1 METTG
6 TKHTQ
11 RSRAT
16 RAALIAAART
26 LFAERGYAGV
36 GTEEIVRAAGV
47 TRGALYHQFR
57 DKTDLF
63 DATVRTVEAELTER
77 IADRLMTTATDPV
90 RALKAGAR
98 AFLDAFAEPEV
109 ERILLLDA
117 PGVLGWQRWREIG
130 QEYGLGVITTA
141 LEAAMSAGAL
151 PARPVP
157 PLAHILLGALD
168 EAALMVAHAD
178 DPEATREEMAEAL
191 EHLLDGLLVGT
202 PARRPP
208 TGAPGG

>member
-1 METTG
+1 MELTG

-16 RAALIAAART
+16 RAALIAAARS

-57 DKTDLF
+57 DKNDLF
-63 DATVRTVEAELTER
+63 DATVQTVEAELTER
-77 IADRLMTTATDPV
+77 IAGQVMTTATDPV
-90 RALKAGAR
+90 QALKVGAR
-98 AFLDAFAEPEV
+98 AFLDAFAEPDV
-109 ERILLLDA
+109 ERVLLLDA
-117 PGVLGWQRWREIG
+117 PGVLGWRRWREIG
-130 QEYGLGVITTA
+130 QEHGLGVITAA
-141 LEAAMSAGAL
+141 LEAAMAAGAL
-151 PARPVP
+151 APRPVP

-178 DPEATREEMAEAL
+178 DPGATRTEMAEAL
-191 EHLLDGLLVGT
+191 EHLVDGLLVRNGN
-202 PARRPP
+202 
-208 TGAPGG
+208 